1 MVERADPECK
11 GFQDRFFGLFKS
23 RCKQYLYDRYSFCNG
38 YISGKIV
45 LDVPCGTGWG
55 TSLLK
60 GYTEVYGL
68 DVSKEAIDYAADH
81 FPGNYVVGDM
91 TKMPYAEDKFE
102 VVICLEGF
110 EHITFLEG
118 QKFIKEAKR
127 ILVPGGKLI
136 MSVPLLQNRMN
147 SRNPYHLCEYYEPEL
162 KEILEREF
170 EIELYEK
177 EPSPAGVGVRC
188 VLLPNK

>member
-23 RCKQYLYDRYSFCNG
+23 RCKQHLYDRYSSCND
-38 YISGKIV
+38 YMSGKIV

-60 GYTEVYGL
+60 GYKEVHGL
-68 DVSKEAIDYAADH
+68 DMSKEAIAYATEHFTGDYI
-81 FPGNYVVGDM
+81 VGDM
-91 TKMPYAEDKFE
+91 TKMPYAEDKFD

-118 QKFIKEAKR
+118 QKFIGEAKR
-127 ILVPGGKLI
+127 VLVQGGKLV
-136 MSVPLLQNRMN
+136 MTVPLLQNRMN

-162 KEILEREF
+162 KEVLEREF

-177 EPSPAGVGVRC
+177 KPCPSGIGVEC
-188 VLLPNK
+188 VLLNNK